1 MNIDNPIIFF
11 GTEDFSAI
19 SLQRLIDDKFN
30 IVGIVTKPDS
40 KKGRGQ
46 KISMPKV
53 KEIIDLKKL
62 FLLWL
67 NLINLLEC

>member
-11 GTEDFSAI
+11 GTEDFSAV

-40 KKGRGQ
+40 KKR
-46 KISMPKV
+46 SRPKNFYA
-53 KEIIDLKKL
+53 KGKG
-62 FLLWL
+62 
-67 NLINLLEC
+67 NRYS